1 MSPNSIGITP
11 AQQILSSCSG
21 AVLTSLLTT
30 PFDVVKVR
38 LQAQQQAPFTRTCY
52 LLDCRCLDGV
62 TICSVAP
69 DGSYHHFARFS
80 GTRDAFFKIAQL
92 EGIRSWWKG
101 LSPTL
106 LMAVPMT
113 VIYLTGY
120 DQLKMLFG
128 FREGRRNYLAPALA
142 ASLSRITA
150 VTAVCPL
157 ELVKTKIQSRQGYSY
172 KELLAVVR
180 NAIQQNG
187 LLSLWRGLSP
197 MLLRDIP
204 FSMMYWVGYEQSKLC
219 FSAMVPPNYSAF
231 VPFLAGG
238 VSGALS
244 AVVTNPLDVIKTHM
258 QVSAR
263 LVGGVWH
270 RKLRIYCTR
279 TLFNPSFPLFPQS
292 GRNWAV
298 YCQS

>member
-1 MSPNSIGITP
+1 MSQLSTNPTLITP
-11 AQQILSSCSG
+11 VQQILSSCSG

-38 LQAQQQAPFTRTCY
+38 LQAQLQTPFTKTCY

-62 TICSVAP
+62 TVCSVSP

-113 VIYLTGY
+113 VIYYTGY
-120 DQLKMLFG
+120 DQLKILFG
-128 FREGRRNYLAPALA
+128 FREGQRNYIAPALA
-142 ASLSRITA
+142 GSMARTVA
-150 VTAVCPL
+150 VTAVCPI
-157 ELVKTKIQSRQGYSY
+157 ELVKTKLQSRQGYSY

-180 NAIQQNG
+180 NVIQQNG
-187 LLSLWRGLSP
+187 LLGLWRGLSP
-197 MLLRDIP
+197 MLFRDVP
-204 FSMMYWVGYEQSKLC
+204 FSIMYWVGYEQTKLC
-219 FSAMVPPNYSAF
+219 FSLMCPPNYSAII
-231 VPFLAGG
+231 PFLAGS

-244 AVVTNPLDVIKTHM
+244 AVITNPLDVIKTHM
-258 QVSAR
+258 QVS
-263 LVGGVWH
+263 
-270 RKLRIYCTR
+270 
-279 TLFNPSFPLFPQS
+279 
-292 GRNWAV
+292 
-298 YCQS
+298 